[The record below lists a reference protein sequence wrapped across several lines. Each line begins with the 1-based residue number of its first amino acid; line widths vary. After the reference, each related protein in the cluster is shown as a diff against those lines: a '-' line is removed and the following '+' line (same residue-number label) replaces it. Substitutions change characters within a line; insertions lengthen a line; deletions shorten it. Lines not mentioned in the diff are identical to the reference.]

1 MAIIKGKKEN
11 KCDEDVEKWKPL
23 YIAIGDVKWC
33 SYCGKWYSKFS
44 KIKHRITI

>member
-11 KCDEDVEKWKPL
+11 KCDEDVEKLEHL
-23 YIAIGDVKWC
+23 YIAVGDVKWC
-33 SYCGKWYSKFS
+33 SYCGRWYGEFS